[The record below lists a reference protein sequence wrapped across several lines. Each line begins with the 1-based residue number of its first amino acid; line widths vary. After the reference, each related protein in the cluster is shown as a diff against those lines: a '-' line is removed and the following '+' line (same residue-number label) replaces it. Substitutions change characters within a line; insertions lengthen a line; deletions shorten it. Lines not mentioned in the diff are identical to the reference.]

1 MPMFYVPKPRQFN
14 YRPRFYDPQ
23 KERLEELRRKYAENP
38 AGASQEDLDYFER
51 RVREIDGEE
60 KKGGKLTWKDL
71 FRKRKM
77 PTFEYKPRFADDT
90 PASPEGAT
98 LDAAKPRSTEE
109 HVEQFKESSTR
120 IKRRLDYHKDFD
132 REKFRVG
139 VVIAVVVIGGFFIY
153 RYHEVIIGGIYN
165 FFF

>member
-38 AGASQEDLDYFER
+38 EGASQEDVEYFEQ
-51 RVREIDGEE
+51 RVREFDDEE
-60 KKGGKLTWKDL
+60 QRSKLTWKDM

-77 PTFEYKPRFADDT
+77 PKFEYKPRFQQEPNAKPAQPDT
-90 PASPEGAT
+90 PT
-98 LDAAKPRSTEE
+98 E
-109 HVEQFKESSTR
+109 HVQQFKEEHTR

-132 REKFRVG
+132 RERRRIG
-139 VVIAVVVIGGFFIY
+139 VVIAVVVIGGFFLY
-153 RYHEVIIGGIYN
+153 RYHDVVTRGIYN